1 MPISITSICINNQE
15 LIVVD
20 TDKSVSWFRSFMHFC
35 IDNKRIQILNN
46 NRLELYFKLS
56 PNDVSFGRT
65 IHYKRVE
72 GYGDLYFHN
81 QLDIKTMIRRISIIA
96 LDLNLEISVQTSEL

>member
-20 TDKSVSWFRSFMHFC
+20 PDKSVSWFRSFMHFC
-35 IDNKRIQILNN
+35 IDNKRTQILNN

-56 PNDVSFGRT
+56 PNDVSLEELYIIKGLKDMETYTFT
-65 IHYKRVE
+65 I
-72 GYGDLYFHN
+72 N
-81 QLDIKTMIRRISIIA
+81 
-96 LDLNLEISVQTSEL
+96 